1 MSIWFG
7 VLRKRVKLTGYIE
20 TQAPLHIGIGRALGA
35 TGSDL
40 PIMTDLTGRPIIPG
54 SSFKGALRSQ
64 VEALIRGLNA
74 SGNRSLWSCDVV
86 AEQWC
91 IRNKQD
97 WERDP
102 QFILLKACDVCK
114 LFGGPY
120 VASKVFISDMAATDE
135 TWHSS
140 MLQVRDGVAIHRES
154 LTARHRGKFDFE
166 IISPGVRF
174 SMDIVL
180 DNPEDYETGLLMRA
194 LDLFNDGFA
203 FLGGQNSRGTGKIKV
218 VVEQS
223 HEVTPE
229 AFLKQQG
236 VTQLTAMNPE
246 TYLMALR
253 EKISGGKA
261 HR

>member
-1 MSIWFG
+1 MSTWFG
-7 VLRKRVKLTGYIE
+7 VLRKRAKLKGYIE

-35 TGSDL
+35 TGSEL

-97 WERDP
+97 WDKDA
-102 QFILLKACDVCK
+102 QFILSKACDVCK

-120 VASKVFISDMAATDE
+120 VASKVFISDMAATGE
-135 TWHSS
+135 TWLPSL
-140 MLQVRDGVAIHRES
+140 LQVRDGVAIHRES
-154 LTARHRGKFDFE
+154 LTVRRGGKFDFE
-166 IISPGVRF
+166 VIPPGVRF
-174 SMDIVL
+174 GMEIVL
-180 DNPEDYETGLLMRA
+180 DNPEDYEIGLLMRA
-194 LDLFNDGFA
+194 LDLFNDGLA
-203 FLGGQNSRGTGKIKV
+203 FLGGQTSRGTGKIKV
-218 VVEQS
+218 VVEQT

-229 AFLKQQG
+229 AFLRQEG
-236 VTQLTAMNPE
+236 AMPPTTMNAE
-246 TYLMALR
+246 IYLAALR
-253 EKISGGKA
+253 QKLSGKKS
-261 HR
+261 